1 MSKNQTMSQ
10 GARSAENVR
19 LAGGVQGAQTLGK
32 FDSVS
37 VDASDDSA
45 VSTALHPLR
54 LLGMGFFVAWLCCVH
69 IPSIFCGESTV
80 LRSVASMGMRVG
92 DIGMFVIMALIASR
106 LGPLSSQR
114 AMGNVLVAAT
124 TALTAVLGYVLVP
137 GDANATLV
145 FVAGIASA
153 LGGAYLFCLW
163 AEIYCQLGTMQM
175 VVYGGGSCV
184 AACLISTMTH
194 NYSVAAT
201 ALLPVLSLA
210 CAWASFRIVAP
221 ERPAPCVAVEFRI
234 PWKIVGIMALAGLGA
249 VVSFLAKLAYVW
261 FTVFALAM
269 LANVAFRFEIPS
281 LRMFAIARASS
292 EVAILAGVLVRDGLR
307 AFGVMSDAFALSVVA
322 GVGLLLVG
330 VSVLVWRSEES
341 VNADWGAAGIDLES
355 GQRAVGQRERLLV
368 RCSVLREQ
376 FGLTERETELLAL
389 IAQGKTR
396 TEIERELFLSQN
408 TVKTHA
414 RHLYAKLGV
423 HSKDEVQRLVV

>member
-1 MSKNQTMSQ
+1 MSKNQTMSR

-45 VSTALHPLR
+45 VSTALHPLL

-124 TALTAVLGYVLVP
+124 TALTAVLGYVFVP

-175 VVYGGGSCV
+175 VVGH
-184 AACLISTMTH
+184 A
-194 NYSVAAT
+194 
-201 ALLPVLSLA
+201 SLH
-210 CAWASFRIVAP
+210 
-221 ERPAPCVAVEFRI
+221 
-234 PWKIVGIMALAGLGA
+234 GLHI
-249 VVSFLAKLAYVW
+249 VSFL
-261 FTVFALAM
+261 
-269 LANVAFRFEIPS
+269 P
-281 LRMFAIARASS
+281 
-292 EVAILAGVLVRDGLR
+292 
-307 AFGVMSDAFALSVVA
+307 
-322 GVGLLLVG
+322 
-330 VSVLVWRSEES
+330 
-341 VNADWGAAGIDLES
+341 
-355 GQRAVGQRERLLV
+355 
-368 RCSVLREQ
+368 
-376 FGLTERETELLAL
+376 
-389 IAQGKTR
+389 
-396 TEIERELFLSQN
+396 
-408 TVKTHA
+408 
-414 RHLYAKLGV
+414 
-423 HSKDEVQRLVV
+423 